1 MPKNNNPFIIA
12 ELGAR
17 YSNINRIL
25 KLIKDCKKIG
35 ADAVKFQTYR
45 ASNLADKNSKLP
57 LKKKI
62 SQFEF
67 FKKHQLSDSDHQKIV
82 KVCKSLDIKWFSTPA
97 NFSDVDYLEKLQPWA
112 YKIGSDDL
120 TNIPLIQYIAKKK
133 KRIFISTGMSTMK
146 EISEAIKSIE
156 KFHKKIVIFHCTTD
170 YPTRLDD
177 SNLNLIKTL
186 RKKFNYEIGLS
197 DHTDSDLTSI
207 IATSMGVKFIEKHIM
222 PNENKE
228 WQDKE
233 VSLDLK
239 NFKEM
244 VIKVKS
250 LKKVYGSK
258 KKKIFDCEKKWRKI
272 GKKSLYA
279 VKDIK
284 KGERLNYSNV
294 IIRRP
299 SGQSEPKELIVFNNK
314 KLKVNLKAGQN
325 LKKSHF
331 YLD

>member
-1 MPKNNNPFIIA
+1 
-12 ELGAR
+12 
-17 YSNINRIL
+17 
-25 KLIKDCKKIG
+25 
-35 ADAVKFQTYR
+35 
-45 ASNLADKNSKLP
+45 
-57 LKKKI
+57 
-62 SQFEF
+62 
-67 FKKHQLSDSDHQKIV
+67 
-82 KVCKSLDIKWFSTPA
+82 
-97 NFSDVDYLEKLQPWA
+97 
-112 YKIGSDDL
+112 
-120 TNIPLIQYIAKKK
+120 
-133 KRIFISTGMSTMK
+133 MSTMK

-239 NFKEM
+239 TFKEM

-258 KKKIFDCEKKWRKI
+258 KKKYLIVKKN
-272 GKKSLYA
+272 
-279 VKDIK
+279 
-284 KGERLNYSNV
+284 GERLV
-294 IIRRP
+294 
-299 SGQSEPKELIVFNNK
+299 K
-314 KLKVNLKAGQN
+314 KVYMQLKI
-325 LKKSHF
+325 LKKEKG
-331 YLD
+331 